1 MTEQTN
7 APVVVDDDP
16 FANVKTPSISFKDQ
30 PLGTE
35 YRLRVTSTAKMV
47 QSINF
52 NTGKP
57 DFWEPSDAEKAAGK
71 TVGNPKMAAVLQGV
85 VLDGPRQEEIG
96 EVRSVWAGKPSDLF
110 TKMAEAQAKFGRRIE
125 PGGVLSIKHTD
136 NEPASNK
143 KWNDKKIYTVEYV
156 GPEEKEIDDPLGM
169 SEFQGTPAG
178 SI

>member
-1 MTEQTN
+1 MTEQQT
-7 APVVVDDDP
+7 APIQVNDDP
-16 FANVKTPSISFKDQ
+16 FANAKTPSISFKDQ

-35 YRLRVTSTAKMV
+35 YRLRVTSLAKMV
-47 QSINF
+47 QSIDYQ
-52 NTGKP
+52 TGKP
-57 DFWEPSDAEKAAGK
+57 AFWEPSDVEKAQGK

-125 PGGVLSIKHTD
+125 PGGILSIKHVD
-136 NEPASNK
+136 NEPSQNK
-143 KWNDKKIYTVEYV
+143 RFNDKKIYAVEYV
-156 GPEEKEIDDPLGM
+156 GPDEKEIEDPLGLG
-169 SEFQGTPAG
+169 EFSGTPAG